1 MGELT
6 LTWEIKPFDKLSLE
20 ELYRILQ
27 LRQEVFILEQACVYN
42 DLDHKDQKSNHLMA
56 WSGDALAAYTRLIP
70 EGVSYPDALS
80 IGRVV
85 VAVEF
90 RGKGVGEALMIRSI
104 EAVKS
109 LFGSRPIKISAQQHL
124 KAFYRRLGFQQT
136 SQPYLDAGIMHIE
149 MRMEPQHS

>member
-1 MGELT
+1 MGELA
-6 LTWEIKPFDKLSLE
+6 LTWEIKPFNKLSLE

-42 DLDHKDQKSNHLMA
+42 DLDHKDQRSNHLMA
-56 WSGDALAAYTRLIP
+56 WYGDALAAYTRLIP

-85 VAVEF
+85 VAAEF
-90 RGKGVGEALMIRSI
+90 RGKGVGEALMVRSI
-104 EAVKS
+104 EGVKS

-124 KAFYRRLGFQQT
+124 KAFYNRLGFQQT

-149 MRMEPQHS
+149 MRLER